1 MKKFLSAL
9 LISAMLLSLAA
20 CGSTGKTPS
29 SSQSNGNNSSA
40 SQSASTDNYPTKP
53 ITDIVP
59 TSAGG
64 STDLYQRLI
73 GTYIEKYLGQGFVVE
88 NKTGG
93 AQVIGVTAIKDSA
106 PDGYTVGV
114 GWGASF
120 GMRPYLLDVTY
131 KMEDFQ
137 FICGVLEQKN
147 AIIVRA
153 DSEWNTLDDLK
164 KAMEANPGTINYG
177 AGAAGSFQFVWAAYI
192 MDQMGV
198 SANMIPHD
206 GDAGAIVS
214 LQSGAV
220 DWVSCETTSAV
231 SALKSGDVKMLV
243 NCGTERD
250 ETYPDIPC
258 LTELGYESVLSHT
271 MAIVCPADVPAE
283 RVEKLRS
290 AIEQVLQDPEFIE
303 QCETAGYSYVYKTGE
318 ECIEE
323 VEKMAE
329 IVRPMIDAGIF
340 G

>member
-1 MKKFLSAL
+1 MKKLLSAM
-9 LISAMLLSLAA
+9 IACAMLFSLAA
-20 CGSTGKTPS
+20 CGAKGDTKTDGSKSGSTSTAS
-29 SSQSNGNNSSA
+29 SGTS
-40 SQSASTDNYPTKP
+40 DNYPTKP

-73 GTYIEKYLGQGFVVE
+73 GNYIEKYLGQSFVVE

-106 PDGYTVGV
+106 PDGYTIGV

-131 KMEDFQ
+131 SMDDFQ

-147 AIIVRA
+147 VIIVRG

-164 KAMEANPGTINYG
+164 AAMEANPGKINYG
-177 AGAAGSFQFVWAAYI
+177 AGASGSFQYVWAAYI
-192 MDQMGV
+192 MNQMGV
-198 SANMIPHD
+198 TANMIPHD
-206 GDAGAIVS
+206 GDAGAVVS

-220 DWVSCETTSAV
+220 DWVSCEPTSCV
-231 SALKSGDVKMLV
+231 SALKSGDVKVLV

-250 ETYPDIPC
+250 PGYPDAPS

-271 MAIVCPADVPAE
+271 MAIVCPAAVPAE
-283 RVEKLRS
+283 RVEKLRA
-290 AIEQVLQDPEFIE
+290 AIEQVLQDPDFIA
-303 QCETAGYSYVYKTGE
+303 QCESAGYAYSYKTGE
-318 ECIEE
+318 ECIQEIHNMEE
-323 VEKMAE
+323 VIK
-329 IVRPMIDAGIF
+329 PMIDAGVF

>member
-1 MKKFLSAL
+1 M
-9 LISAMLLSLAA
+9 
-20 CGSTGKTPS
+20 
-29 SSQSNGNNSSA
+29 
-40 SQSASTDNYPTKP
+40 
-53 ITDIVP
+53 
-59 TSAGG
+59 
-64 STDLYQRLI
+64 
-73 GTYIEKYLGQGFVVE
+73 
-88 NKTGG
+88 
-93 AQVIGVTAIKDSA
+93 
-106 PDGYTVGV
+106 

-131 KMEDFQ
+131 KMDDFQ

-164 KAMEANPGTINYG
+164 NAMKEKTLNYG
-177 AGAAGSFQFVWAAYI
+177 AGSAGSFQFVWAAYI

-198 SANMIPHD
+198 TANMIPHD

-250 ETYPDIPC
+250 ETYPDVPC

-290 AIEQVLQDPEFIE
+290 AIEQVLQDPEFIQ
-303 QCETAGYSYVYKTGE
+303 QCETAGYSYAYKTGE

-323 VEKMAE
+323 GHKME
-329 IVRPMIDAGIF
+329 EVIKPMIDAGIF

>member
-1 MKKFLSAL
+1 MKRLLSAL
-9 LISAMLLSLAA
+9 IACAMIFSLAA
-20 CGSTGKTPS
+20 CGSDGSGSTSGGGADAQGGS
-29 SSQSNGNNSSA
+29 SDS
-40 SQSASTDNYPTKP
+40 YPTKP

-93 AQVIGVTAIKDSA
+93 AQVIGVTAIKDAA
-106 PDGYTVGV
+106 PDGYTIGV

-131 KMEDFQ
+131 TMDDFQ

-147 AIIVRA
+147 AIIVRG

-164 KAMEANPGTINYG
+164 KAMEANPGKINYG
-177 AGAAGSFQFVWAAYI
+177 AGSSGSFQYVWAAYI

-231 SALKSGDVKMLV
+231 SALKSGEVKMLV

-250 ETYPDIPC
+250 ETYPDVPC
-258 LTELGYESVLSHT
+258 LTELDYESVLTHT

-283 RVEKLRS
+283 RVEKLRA
-290 AIEQVLQDPEFIE
+290 AIEQVLQDPEFIA
-303 QCETAGYSYVYKTGE
+303 QCETAGYSYIYKTGE

-323 VEKMAE
+323 VHKME
-329 IVRPMIDAGIF
+329 DVIKPMITAGVF

>member
-1 MKKFLSAL
+1 MKKLLSAL
-9 LISAMLLSLAA
+9 IACAMVFSLAA
-20 CGSTGKTPS
+20 CGSKGDTKTDGS
-29 SSQSNGNNSSA
+29 KSGATSGATSGT
-40 SQSASTDNYPTKP
+40 TDSYPTKP

-93 AQVIGVTAIKDSA
+93 AQVIGVTAIKDSE
-106 PDGYTVGV
+106 PDGYTIGV

-120 GMRPYLLDVTY
+120 GMRPYLLDVSY
-131 KMEDFQ
+131 SMDDFQ

-153 DSEWNTLDDLK
+153 DSEWNTLEDLK
-164 KAMEANPGTINYG
+164 AAMEANPGKINYG
-177 AGAAGSFQFVWAAYI
+177 AGSSGSFQYVWAAYI
-192 MDQMGV
+192 MNQMGV
-198 SANMIPHD
+198 TANMIPHD

-250 ETYPDIPC
+250 ETYPDVPC

-271 MAIVCPADVPAE
+271 MAIVCPADVPAD

-290 AIEQVLQDPEFIE
+290 SIEQVLQDPDFIA
-303 QCETAGYSYVYKTGE
+303 QCETAGYSYVYKTGD
-318 ECIEE
+318 ECIQEIHNMEE
-323 VEKMAE
+323 VIK
-329 IVRPMIDAGIF
+329 PMIDAGVF